1 MQRGILIVMMG
12 IVAALGASMLTG
24 GCAAEPKG
32 PPFDSTTTVS
42 ELMAMMVD
50 PAADLVWDAVG
61 TVITEDGADH
71 WEPETDAD
79 WLAVQYGAMTITE
92 AGNLL
97 MMEHRARDQETWM
110 RMAQGLIDAGR
121 VALEAAQARDAEAVF
136 DVGEV
141 VYNACDR
148 CHNLYWVGDADRG
161 RAGVE
166 TP

>member
-1 MQRGILIVMMG
+1 MRT
-12 IVAALGASMLTG
+12 ATTALVIGLG
-24 GCAAEPKG
+24 VLLNGCAAEPEG
-32 PPFDSTTTVS
+32 PPFDSTATVS

-61 TVITEDGADH
+61 TVITADGVDH
-71 WEPETDAD
+71 WEPRTDEE

-97 MMEHRARDQETWM
+97 MMENRARDQETWL
-110 RMAQGLIDAGR
+110 RMSQELVDAGR
-121 VALEAAQARDAEAVF
+121 VALEAAKARDAEAVF

-161 RAGVE
+161 RTQE
-166 TP
+166 ENP

>member
-1 MQRGILIVMMG
+1 MRRAVVVLVMGVGMA
-12 IVAALGASMLTG
+12 VG
-24 GCAAEPKG
+24 GCASEPQG
-32 PPFDSTTTVS
+32 PPFDSTATVS

-61 TVITEDGADH
+61 TVITADGVDH
-71 WEPETDAD
+71 WEPETDEE

-97 MMEHRARDQETWM
+97 MMEHRARDQETWL
-110 RMAQGLIDAGR
+110 RMSQGLIDAGR
-121 VALEAAQARDAEAVF
+121 VALDAAKARDAEAVF

-141 VYNACDR
+141 VYDACDQ

-161 RAGVE
+161 RVGDV